1 MFEHLKV
8 VWVWVFFKAQ
18 RIKMDYVPVS
28 GGSGYWQRSSENLT
42 FAPSISQAVGTVST
56 GLLKTL
62 DPAVAVSLL
71 AVTMEK

>member
-1 MFEHLKV
+1 
-8 VWVWVFFKAQ
+8 
-18 RIKMDYVPVS
+18 MDYVPVS